1 MQEFPNVRQEPNSF
15 RRLFTGDGLDLYVW
29 YESDCVTIR
38 GFELVYPMGGRKK
51 SIIWRKGK
59 GYRHSTVDDGERP
72 RYKRA
77 PIHTPDGAFKKETV
91 ARYFAK
97 VSRDMP
103 KPERVVVYKR
113 LLAFQE
119 NLTDPL
125 I

>member
-1 MQEFPNVRQEPNSF
+1 MREFPNVRQEPNSF

-29 YESDCVTIR
+29 YEDDRETIR
-38 GFELVYPMGGRKK
+38 GFELVYPMSGRKK

-59 GYRHSTVDDGERP
+59 GYRHSTVDDGERH

-77 PIHTPDGAFKKETV
+77 PVHTPDGVFKKETV

-103 KPERVVVYKR
+103 KRERAVVYKR
-113 LLAFQE
+113 ILAFEE